1 MAQLKNNMIQKRAI
15 QKRLEQNAKKAT
27 EHSVA
32 FASNAWKSPA
42 QKGSVAVLEQF
53 QRIAAAVWDKIRVAL
68 IAAAKTI
75 GSALIALCG
84 PVVATIIVVLFIGII
99 AVVLCSPISILF
111 ADESNDPTSIPI
123 REIVSETNQEFEDEI
138 NSLIQDHPECSDIEI
153 FYDYP
158 DGYTWSSY
166 WPEILALFAVN
177 ANLRSDIDVIVIDA
191 AKKEQIQEI
200 FWRMHSIE
208 WEIDEEEIPQPAP
221 TPDPVTSI
229 TPDPPAPEYK
239 YTLEIT
245 VSSRSVEDLVNEMEF
260 TSDEIVI
267 LQQLLSDELR
277 SYLLELCDNNCS
289 GEATLS

>member
-1 MAQLKNNMIQKRAI
+1 MGIGNGQSRGSPPSV
-15 QKRLEQNAKKAT
+15 RL
-27 EHSVA
+27 
-32 FASNAWKSPA
+32 
-42 QKGSVAVLEQF
+42 
-53 QRIAAAVWDKIRVAL
+53 
-68 IAAAKTI
+68 
-75 GSALIALCG
+75 
-84 PVVATIIVVLFIGII
+84 
-99 AVVLCSPISILF
+99 
-111 ADESNDPTSIPI
+111 
-123 REIVSETNQEFEDEI
+123 
-138 NSLIQDHPECSDIEI
+138 
-153 FYDYP
+153 YP